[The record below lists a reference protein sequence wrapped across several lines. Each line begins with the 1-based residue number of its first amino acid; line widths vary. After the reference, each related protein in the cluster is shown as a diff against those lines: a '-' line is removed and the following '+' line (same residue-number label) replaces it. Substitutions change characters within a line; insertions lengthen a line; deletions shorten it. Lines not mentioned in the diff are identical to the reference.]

1 MKRHHNFMGAVMV
14 SKCVPLIDNVALAQ
28 GFCHYQCILYYLGR
42 RVFETWELVEFGNG
56 LLFWSLF

>member
-1 MKRHHNFMGAVMV
+1 MV
-14 SKCVPLIDNVALAQ
+14 LKCVPLIDKVALAQ